1 VSPAAR
7 RRALAAAVFAA
18 VAVVVPPGVGT
29 AHAAPVAE
37 RCEDETHLWVG
48 DQLLEAPGSR
58 LDTGLEVPAA
68 AAGTGLAIVGVSADG
83 IDATGRARVLAVYVG
98 GVRTSAGVA
107 VTGGGVTAVHEA
119 DQAGPLRVRGVTA
132 VVRRC
137 TLVASA
143 APTEPP
149 TTPAPAAPPATAM
162 PTVPVAAPAAP
173 VAPVAPVA
181 PAAPAT
187 TPSVA
192 APVVPVASV
201 GALLPETGD
210 EPWGRSLVG
219 ASLVALGCAMVSF
232 GRRRAVPARAAATS
246 DQQLT
251 AGGPEPG
258 SPHVAAPRAPR

>member
-1 VSPAAR
+1 M
-7 RRALAAAVFAA
+7 FAA

-29 AHAAPVAE
+29 THAAPVAE

-58 LDTGLEVPAA
+58 LDTGLDVPAA
-68 AAGTGLAIVGVSADG
+68 TAGTGLAIVGVSADG
-83 IDATGRARVLAVYVG
+83 IDATGRARALAVYVG

-137 TLVASA
+137 ALVASA

-149 TTPAPAAPPATAM
+149 TTPAPAAPPATVT
-162 PTVPVAAPAAP
+162 PTVPVA
-173 VAPVAPVA
+173 APVAPVA